1 MTARFRALSP
11 LGRAAVFAALV
22 AAAACA
28 TAPQIATFALAPTDV
43 RPPSSVGPLSI
54 DDALTRGL
62 YPEVE
67 HFLATIP
74 KETIEK
80 SPSLSAADG
89 RLLLARGDYAS
100 AFPVLERA
108 RDLESRATRRA
119 EIEWSLSQGAILW
132 NDFGAAHDY
141 AVGAVQDGYGLVP
154 GFLRFLDAMSQV
166 DVYTGAPIGES
177 HETDFDLRGFDLVRI
192 PLTVN
197 DLQAGAIVDSGAVYT
212 IMTESF
218 AKKAG
223 VREIPDSRATGRGL
237 HKREFPV
244 TFGVA
249 DRMAFCGF
257 TVHDVPVMLMPD
269 EALLFETSRGEFPV
283 PAVLGAHLLK
293 EFTTEIDY
301 PGRKLRM
308 TRADFRVPK
317 RSAEQNMYFHRGR
330 VFVRAS
336 INRTGW
342 YQFLLDTGSE
352 ATMMTSVGLARA
364 GLPSSNKLFPKKVY
378 GIGKS
383 QAEWGRVRDLTVGFG
398 GYAAR
403 FQDLT
408 VRDDEQS
415 YEDGIVGNSFLGHFR
430 VGIDFQN
437 MVVSLSER

>member
-1 MTARFRALSP
+1 VIARTRALSP
-11 LGRAAVFAALV
+11 LGRAAVFVGIAV
-22 AAAACA
+22 GVACA
-28 TAPQIATFALAPTDV
+28 TAPQVATFELAATDV

-54 DDALTRGL
+54 DDALSRGL

-67 HFLATIP
+67 RFLATIP

-80 SPSLSAADG
+80 SPSLSAAAG
-89 RLLLARGDYAS
+89 RLLLARGDYAT

-108 RDLESRATRRA
+108 RDLESRPTRRA

-132 NDFGAAHDY
+132 NDFAAARDY
-141 AVGAVQDGYGLVP
+141 ATGAVQDGYGLVP

-166 DVYTGAPIGES
+166 EVYTGAPFGES
-177 HETDFDLRGFDLVRI
+177 HETEFDLRGFDLVRV
-192 PLTVN
+192 PLEVN
-197 DLQAGAIVDSGAVYT
+197 GLQAGAIVDSGAVYT
-212 IMTESF
+212 ILTETF
-218 AKKAG
+218 ARKAG
-223 VREIPDSRATGRGL
+223 VREIPDSRASGRGL

-244 TFGVA
+244 TFGIAENVT
-249 DRMAFCGF
+249 FCGF
-257 TVHDVPVMLMPD
+257 TLHEVPVMLMPD
-269 EALLFETSRGEFPV
+269 EALLFQTARGEFPV

-317 RSAEQNMYFHRGR
+317 RAAEQNLYFHRGR
-330 VFVRAS
+330 IFARTS

-352 ATMMTSVGLARA
+352 LTMMTSAGLARA

-383 QAEWGRVRDLTVGFG
+383 QAQWGLVRELTIGVA

-408 VRDDEQS
+408 VRDDETS

-430 VGIDFQN
+430 VGIDFQK
-437 MVVSLSER
+437 MVLSLHER